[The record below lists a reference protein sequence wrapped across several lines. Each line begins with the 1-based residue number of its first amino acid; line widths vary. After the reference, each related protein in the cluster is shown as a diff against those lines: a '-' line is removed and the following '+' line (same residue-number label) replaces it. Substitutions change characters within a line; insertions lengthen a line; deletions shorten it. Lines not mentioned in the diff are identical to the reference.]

1 MTMVT
6 APAELERHLEGLR
19 GLLVA
24 TRLWARGDPLNS
36 RALAATQD
44 DALLRL
50 HRLYLARIPVYRDFA
65 TDAGL
70 TRVDDA
76 AQLVGE
82 LMVTDGL
89 FKSYDAEW
97 LDGGDFAAMTRWL
110 GTLFVREPT
119 IDPRGVE
126 DVGAWRARLREDG
139 IYVTFSSGTS
149 GRPSFVPRDR
159 ATLTALRR
167 NGPLSAV
174 AGTLTADALLLTAG
188 GIGLGIQS
196 VVRGL
201 LKRAARTHHL
211 DALALAETPGPESE
225 RAWEGG
231 LRFVAAAAEAG
242 RPLTVL
248 GTPAAVE
255 QLCER
260 ALERPVR
267 LSSGITV
274 VTGGGW
280 KGARTPEP
288 DHLGTLVRR
297 TLGNADLVDVYG
309 AAELNCYLVG
319 CPHGRYHVPP
329 LVRAVVLDDLLVP
342 LQGGDGLLGFLDPFA
357 LSYPGFVIPGDTGRL
372 VDGACACGLSGP
384 AVKGPI
390 ERAPTYAA
398 RGCAT

>member
-1 MTMVT
+1 MVS
-6 APAELERHLEGLR
+6 APVELERHLQGLR

-24 TRLWARGDPLNS
+24 TRLWARGDPLDA

-44 DALLRL
+44 EALLRL
-50 HRLYLARIPVYRDFA
+50 HRLHLARIPVYRDFA
-65 TDAGL
+65 TAAGL

-76 AQLVGE
+76 AQLAGE

-89 FKSYDAEW
+89 FKSYDADW
-97 LDGGDFAAMTRWL
+97 LDRRDFAAMTSWL
-110 GTLFVREPT
+110 GTLFIREPA
-119 IDPRGVE
+119 IDPRGIE

-139 IYVTFSSGTS
+139 TYLTFSSGTS

-167 NGPLSAV
+167 NGLLSAV
-174 AGTLTADALLLTAG
+174 AGTPTADALLLTAG

-196 VVRGL
+196 VARGL
-201 LKRAARTHHL
+201 LERAAHTHHL
-211 DALALAETPGPESE
+211 GAPALAETPGPDGE
-225 RAWEGG
+225 RAWEDG
-231 LRFVAAAAEAG
+231 LRFVAAAAGAG
-242 RPLTVL
+242 RSLTVL

-267 LSSGITV
+267 LSSRSTV

-280 KGARTPEP
+280 KGARTKEP
-288 DHLGTLVRR
+288 AHLDTLVRR
-297 TLGNADLVDVYG
+297 ALGNTDLMDVYG
-309 AAELNCYLVG
+309 AAELNCYLVR
-319 CPHGRYHVPP
+319 CRHGRYHVPP
-329 LVRAVVLDDLLVP
+329 LVRTVVLDDLLVP

-357 LSYPGFVIPGDTGRL
+357 LSYPGFVIPGDVGRL
-372 VDGACACGLSGP
+372 VDGTCACGLSGP
-384 AVKGPI
+384 AVEGPI

-398 RGCAT
+398 RGCAA